1 MGSMLASIW
10 GKLFRSDKSYS
21 ILIVGLAN
29 AGKTTLL
36 YRMYNN
42 FLQVGHLVKQS
53 KQHPLLEA
61 MSNRLPIKM

>member
-10 GKLFRSDKSYS
+10 GKLFNSQKNYN

-36 YRMYNN
+36 YRMYID
-42 FLQVGHLVKQS
+42 LLKLG
-53 KQHPLLEA
+53 LLEKLSRQLLQSEV
-61 MSNRLPIKM
+61 MSNK